1 MINALYERTGV
12 DMFGFDNKVPDQNA
26 TAPVDPMGA
35 PALPSEQS
43 NPDSG
48 YPGIPMTP
56 DPASSS
62 SDQGADEG
70 TMNDD
75 VVSPTAPQTTNDPQS
90 GTGFS
95 DTSTSEPIQNLPV
108 ASMPTPV
115 TTNTNNLSHDDL
127 LNIKQNALEQ
137 LSPLVGH
144 LEQTPEEK
152 FKTTMMMIQG
162 SDDQSLVPIA
172 YEAANAIVD
181 EKAKAQAL
189 LDIVNEIN
197 YFTQHHQN

>member
-12 DMFGFDNKVPDQNA
+12 DMFGFDNKVPDQNTA
-26 TAPVDPMGA
+26 APVDPTGA
-35 PALPSEQS
+35 PALPSDQPS
-43 NPDSG
+43 TDTG
-48 YPGIPMTP
+48 YPGLPMTP
-56 DPASSS
+56 DPVASVE
-62 SDQGADEG
+62 DQGADEG

-75 VVSPTAPQTTNDPQS
+75 VMAQPVQASAPSGIQTDDTPSPSSSPVVTAPSAAPND
-90 GTGFS
+90 
-95 DTSTSEPIQNLPV
+95 
-108 ASMPTPV
+108 
-115 TTNTNNLSHDDL
+115 LSHDEL
-127 LNIKQNALEQ
+127 LTIKQNALEQ

-162 SDDQSLVPIA
+162 SDDQSLVPAA
-172 YEAANAIVD
+172 YEAANAITD
-181 EKAKAQAL
+181 EKVKAQAL